1 MYTIPTI
8 STVAAMPRAELIRQ
22 LVAKGRYA
30 IPDLIECSDGVLC
43 VRYLLHAAPPAIF
56 LPFLREF
63 ARLNDL
69 PANDARTTAI
79 CYELLEKSIQ

>member
-30 IPDLIECSDGVLC
+30 IPDLIECCDDVLC

-63 ARLNDL
+63 ARLNGL
-69 PANDARTTAI
+69 PANDARTTTI
-79 CYELLEKSIQ
+79 CYELLERSIQ

>member
-1 MYTIPTI
+1 MHTIPTI
-8 STVAAMPRAELIRQ
+8 TVVAAMPRAELIRQ
-22 LVAKGRYA
+22 LVAKGRYT
-30 IPDLIECSDGVLC
+30 IHELLECSDGVLR

-63 ARLNDL
+63 ARLNGL

-79 CYELLEKSIQ
+79 CYELLEKSIP